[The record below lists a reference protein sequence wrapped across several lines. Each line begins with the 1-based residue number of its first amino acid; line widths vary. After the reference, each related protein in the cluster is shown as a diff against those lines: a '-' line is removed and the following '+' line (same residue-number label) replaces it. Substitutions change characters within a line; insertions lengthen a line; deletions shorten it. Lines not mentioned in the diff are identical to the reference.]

1 MTWSRNAGVATL
13 VALLVGWATPAMAT
27 PGPRG
32 PVPRARGLAVSTKL
46 ISLTLPAALS
56 ECTPAQAKSGGP
68 AYTNLWST
76 RVNVID
82 LASEKVYKNPQGF
95 AIRDPRLS
103 VGPDRS
109 FHHLITSALKGSGNF
124 VWRHVATDLK
134 LPTRAPAVGRG
145 LTVLANH
152 KAVGPRDALVLYAM
166 SPYDVSQGF
175 FSHVARG
182 CNLVGKFSPWAT
194 SAIAAAAP
202 TYSVVEAP
210 LSSLVDG
217 RYDPPGA
224 MSLTELTSVVVKSP
238 GSSTGPLPAG
248 FKFPEIQGELFRNTS
263 VIKMSNGK
271 RNSVFVGWAKDTLPH
286 ANSQD
291 PFTVKVSRVGNW

>member
-1 MTWSRNAGVATL
+1 MTRSRNAGVATL

-27 PGPRG
+27 PGG
-32 PVPRARGLAVSTKL
+32 RAPALGVSAKL
-46 ISLTLPAALS
+46 ISLTLPAALR
-56 ECTPAQAKSGGP
+56 ECTPAQAKSGGQTY
-68 AYTNLWST
+68 ANLWST
-76 RVNVID
+76 RLNVID

-103 VGPDRS
+103 VGPDHS
-109 FHHLITSALKGSGNF
+109 FHHLITSALRASGNF

-134 LPTRAPAVGRG
+134 LSTRSPTVGRG

-152 KAVGPRDALVLYAM
+152 QAVGPRAALVLYAENT
-166 SPYDVSQGF
+166 YDVSQGF
-175 FSHVARG
+175 FSDVARG

-194 SAIAAAAP
+194 SAIVASAP

-224 MSLTELTSVVVKSP
+224 MSLAELTSIVSKSQ

-248 FKFPEIQGELFRNTS
+248 FKFPEIQGELFRNTN
-263 VIKMSNGK
+263 VIKLSNGK
-271 RNSVFVGWAKDTLPH
+271 KDAVFVGWAKDTLPR

-291 PFTVKVSRVGNW
+291 PFTLKVRRVGNW